1 MLITVLGTA
10 TSQGIPVIGCK
21 CAACKSSDPHDR
33 RLRCS
38 ALISHGDTNVV
49 IDVGPDFR
57 EQMLRAEVNHLDA
70 VVITHEHNDHIIGLD
85 DLRPFIFMQRTPMPI
100 YAEPR
105 VIESI
110 RQKFD
115 YAFREQPYP
124 GAPSFQLIPIKP
136 GEKITINDLEL
147 MPLRVQHGRL
157 PILGFRVGKLGY
169 FTDANIFPDETL
181 AALEGIDYLLIDAL
195 RKQPHHSHNTI
206 EQAIAYIDKI
216 RPSKSAHLIHMS
228 HLLGPVS
235 EWSKE
240 LPPDV
245 HAAYDGL
252 QFEL

>member
-1 MLITVLGTA
+1 LLITILGTA

-21 CAACKSSDPHDR
+21 CDACKSSNPHDR

-38 ALISHGDTNVV
+38 ALISEGDTNVV

-57 EQMLRAEVNHLDA
+57 EQMLRADVEHLDA

-85 DLRPFIFMQRTPMPI
+85 DLRPFIFMKRRPMPI

-105 VIESI
+105 VIKVI
-110 RQKFD
+110 REKFD
-115 YAFREQPYP
+115 YAFGDQPYP
-124 GAPSFQLIPIKP
+124 GAPSFELIPIKP
-136 GEKITINDLEL
+136 GEPIIINELQL

-157 PILGFRVGKLGY
+157 PILGFRVGKLAY
-169 FTDANIFPDETL
+169 FTDANLFSEETI
-181 AALEGIDYLLIDAL
+181 AALQGIDYLLIDAL
-195 RKQPHHSHNTI
+195 RNQPHHSHNTI
-206 EQAIAYIDKI
+206 DQAIEYVEKI
-216 RPSKSAHLIHMS
+216 KPRISAHLIHMS

-235 EWSKE
+235 EWSKK
-240 LPPDV
+240 LPADL